1 MVETSRRANDD
12 RRAVVPRAVVPP
24 SRVSRPQTNVPTHP
38 SFSSEADDGPRGCD
52 DDDDDDDDDD
62 EDAMT

>member
-12 RRAVVPRAVVPP
+12 RRAVGEGQPREGR
-24 SRVSRPQTNVPTHP
+24 SSLRCPTHP
-38 SFSSEADDGPRGCD
+38 SEAVDGPRGCD
-52 DDDDDDDDDD
+52 DDDDDDDEEDDG